1 MMKLPNL
8 AGFEGLIDLDR
19 RGVDIRPTL
28 LRVLTDQYLHR
39 RIHTLDE
46 ERQYTELTLRLLDE
60 TDVPARAAV
69 ATRLAAHANAPRA
82 VILRLARDVLTVAEP
97 VLRSSP
103 RLAQADLD
111 AIARERGPAYAAII
125 AERTLSQPTPPFAS
139 RLSVPPAAAR
149 PNEVQREVQR
159 QAQRPAPPRRQAPL
173 VAASRTDDC
182 AEVSAAVEAN
192 MANVK
197 SERPPDMMPD
207 AIRDMAREVTRDVAP
222 KELCGLFFAADSLER
237 RLILISLE
245 YLPTAAPVLPAA
257 MQQADIWRLES
268 SALQHKTEA
277 VLRELERALGI
288 SRQTA
293 LRIVEDDSGEPIVAA
308 AKAMELPPDVL
319 QRILLFMNP
328 RVGQSVDRV
337 YELAGLYADI
347 TVDAARRLIGIW
359 RDADPPDHRMVK
371 HAALWQDAVEQAR
384 TALSDITRRVPTP
397 QRESPAVHPG
407 DRAFGTDRR

>member
-39 RIHTLDE
+39 RVHTLAE

-60 TDVPARAAV
+60 TDVPARTAV
-69 ATRLAAHANAPRA
+69 ATRLAAHASAPRA
-82 VILRLARDVLTVAEP
+82 IILRLARDVLTVAEP

-103 RLAQADLD
+103 QLAPADLD
-111 AIARERGPAYAAII
+111 AIARERGPTYAAII
-125 AERTLSQPTPPFAS
+125 AERASPQAAPRPSAPLPAARPSQPQRPTPP
-139 RLSVPPAAAR
+139 
-149 PNEVQREVQR
+149 QR
-159 QAQRPAPPRRQAPL
+159 QARP
-173 VAASRTDDC
+173 VSAARTNDT
-182 AEVSAAVEAN
+182 AEVSAAVNASTP
-192 MANVK
+192 NVK
-197 SERPPDMMPD
+197 PEMQPDM
-207 AIRDMAREVTRDVAP
+207 TRDVTPTVDA

-245 YLPTAAPVLPAA
+245 FLPTAPPALPMA
-257 MQQADIWRLES
+257 MQQADIWRFES

-288 SRQTA
+288 SRRTA

-308 AKAMELPPDVL
+308 AKAMELPADVL

-347 TVDAARRLIGIW
+347 TVGAALRLIGIW
-359 RDADPPDHRMVK
+359 RDADPPEMRTAK

-397 QRESPAVHPG
+397 RRESPAVRPN

>member
-39 RIHTLDE
+39 RVHTLAE

-60 TDVPARAAV
+60 TDVPARTAV

-82 VILRLARDVLTVAEP
+82 IILRLARDVLTVAEP

-103 RLAQADLD
+103 QLAPADLD
-111 AIARERGPAYAAII
+111 AIARERGPTYAAII
-125 AERTLSQPTPPFAS
+125 AERASPRATPQAAPRPSAPPTAAQPSPP
-139 RLSVPPAAAR
+139 R
-149 PNEVQREVQR
+149 
-159 QAQRPAPPRRQAPL
+159 RPAPLQRQTLPVLPARTDTA
-173 VAASRTDDC
+173 AAST
-182 AEVSAAVEAN
+182 AVHAN
-192 MANVK
+192 ASNVK
-197 SERPPDMMPD
+197 PDMQPD
-207 AIRDMAREVTRDVAP
+207 MTREVTPAVDA

-245 YLPTAAPVLPAA
+245 FLPTAAPALPMV
-257 MQQADIWRLES
+257 MQQADIWRFES

-288 SRQTA
+288 SRRTA

-308 AKAMELPPDVL
+308 AKAMELPADVL

-347 TVDAARRLIGIW
+347 TVDAALRLIGIW
-359 RDADPPDHRMVK
+359 RDADLPEMRTAK

-384 TALSDITRRVPTP
+384 TALSDITRRAPAP
-397 QRESPAVHPG
+397 RRESPAVHPN
-407 DRAFGTDRR
+407 DRAVGTDRR

>member
-69 ATRLAAHANAPRA
+69 ATRLAAHPNAPRA
-82 VILRLARDVLTVAEP
+82 IILRLARDLLAVAEP

-103 RLAQADLD
+103 QLAPADLD
-111 AIARERGPAYAAII
+111 AIARDRGPTYAAII
-125 AERTLSQPTPPFAS
+125 AERTSSRPTPHSAS
-139 RLSVPPAAAR
+139 HPSTPPTVAR
-149 PNEVQREVQR
+149 PNEMQR
-159 QAQRPAPPRRQAPL
+159 QAQRPTPPQRQAPP
-173 VAASRTDDC
+173 VSASRTDGC
-182 AEVSAAVEAN
+182 TAVGAAVEAN
-192 MANVK
+192 TPNVK
-197 SERPPDMMPD
+197 PGMKPDLQPDMTPD
-207 AIRDMAREVTRDVAP
+207 MTPAMDA

-245 YLPTAAPVLPAA
+245 YLPTAAPNLPMV
-257 MQQADIWRLES
+257 MQQGDIWRLES

-288 SRQTA
+288 SRRTA
-293 LRIVEDDSGEPIVAA
+293 LRVVEDDSGEPIVAA
-308 AKAMELPPDVL
+308 AKAMELPADVL

-359 RDADPPDHRMVK
+359 RDADPPDLRTAK

-397 QRESPAVHPG
+397 RRESPAVHAG
-407 DRAFGTDRR
+407 DRAVGTDRR

>member
-1 MMKLPNL
+1 MSPSMMKLPNL

-39 RIHTLDE
+39 RIHTPDE

-69 ATRLAAHANAPRA
+69 ATRLATHANAPRA

-111 AIARERGPAYAAII
+111 AIARDRGATYAAII
-125 AERTLSQPTPPFAS
+125 AERTSSQPTPQSAS
-139 RLSVPPAAAR
+139 RPSAPATATSPSQRLAPP
-149 PNEVQREVQR
+149 QR
-159 QAQRPAPPRRQAPL
+159 QALSPA
-173 VAASRTDDC
+173 RTDDTT
-182 AEVSAAVEAN
+182 AVSAAVEAKRHNVRPDTQPN
-192 MANVK
+192 MTPVMTP
-197 SERPPDMMPD
+197 EVD
-207 AIRDMAREVTRDVAP
+207 A

-245 YLPTAAPVLPAA
+245 YIPTAPAPLPMV

-288 SRQTA
+288 SRRTA
-293 LRIVEDDSGEPIVAA
+293 LRIVEDDSGEPVVAA

-359 RDADPPDHRMVK
+359 READPPDLRTTK

-397 QRESPAVHPG
+397 RRDSPAVRPVDRPG
-407 DRAFGTDRR
+407 DRASGSDRR

>member
-1 MMKLPNL
+1 MMKLPNM

-39 RIHTLDE
+39 RVHTPDE

-69 ATRLAAHANAPRA
+69 ATRLAAHASAPRA
-82 VILRLARDVLTVAEP
+82 IILRLARDVLTVAEP
-97 VLRSSP
+97 VLRSSSQ
-103 RLAQADLD
+103 LAPADLD
-111 AIARERGPAYAAII
+111 AIARERGPTYAAII
-125 AERTLSQPTPPFAS
+125 AERASSQSAAPSVSRPMTAATVPRPHQPQRPTAPQPH
-139 RLSVPPAAAR
+139 AR
-149 PNEVQREVQR
+149 PGS
-159 QAQRPAPPRRQAPL
+159 P
-173 VAASRTDDC
+173 SGTDDTT
-182 AEVSAAVEAN
+182 EVSAAVNAN
-192 MANVK
+192 TPAVK
-197 SERPPDMMPD
+197 PDAKFDMTPDMTPD
-207 AIRDMAREVTRDVAP
+207 IEA
-222 KELCGLFFAADSLER
+222 KELCRLFFTADSLER

-245 YLPTAAPVLPAA
+245 FLPTAAPTLPVT
-257 MQQADIWRLES
+257 MQQADIWRFES

-288 SRQTA
+288 SRRTA
-293 LRIVEDDSGEPIVAA
+293 LRIVEEDSGEPIVAA

-359 RDADPPDHRMVK
+359 READPPDMRIAK

-397 QRESPAVHPG
+397 RRENPAVHPG
-407 DRAFGTDRR
+407 DRAFGTERR

>member
-82 VILRLARDVLTVAEP
+82 IILRLARDVLAVAEP

-103 RLAQADLD
+103 QLARADLD
-111 AIARERGPAYAAII
+111 AIVRERGSTYAAII
-125 AERTLSQPTPPFAS
+125 AERTASQSTPYSASRPSTPPT
-139 RLSVPPAAAR
+139 VAR
-149 PNEVQREVQR
+149 PSEVQR
-159 QAQRPAPPRRQAPL
+159 QAQRPTPPQRQAPP
-173 VAASRTDDC
+173 VSASRTDGC
-182 AEVSAAVEAN
+182 AAVGAAVEAN
-192 MANVK
+192 TLNVK
-197 SERPPDMMPD
+197 PDMKPD
-207 AIRDMAREVTRDVAP
+207 LRPDMTPDMTPAMDA

-245 YLPTAAPVLPAA
+245 YLPTAAPILPMV
-257 MQQADIWRLES
+257 MQQGDIWRLES

-288 SRQTA
+288 SRRTA
-293 LRIVEDDSGEPIVAA
+293 LRVVEDDSGEPIVAA
-308 AKAMELPPDVL
+308 AKAMELPADVL

-359 RDADPPDHRMVK
+359 RDADPPDLRTAK

-397 QRESPAVHPG
+397 RRESAAVHAG
-407 DRAFGTDRR
+407 DRAVGTDRR

>member
-8 AGFEGLIDLDR
+8 VGFEGLIDLDR

-69 ATRLAAHANAPRA
+69 ATRLAAHPNAPRA
-82 VILRLARDVLTVAEP
+82 IILRLARDLLPVAEP

-103 RLAQADLD
+103 QLAQADLD
-111 AIARERGPAYAAII
+111 AIARERGPTYAAII
-125 AERTLSQPTPPFAS
+125 AERTSSRPTPHSAS
-139 RLSVPPAAAR
+139 RPSTPPTVAR
-149 PNEVQREVQR
+149 PGEVQR
-159 QAQRPAPPRRQAPL
+159 QAQRPTPPQRQAPPIS
-173 VAASRTDDC
+173 ASRTDGC
-182 AEVSAAVEAN
+182 AAVGAAVEAN
-192 MANVK
+192 TPNVK
-197 SERPPDMMPD
+197 PDMKPDLRPDMPD
-207 AIRDMAREVTRDVAP
+207 MTPAMDA

-245 YLPTAAPVLPAA
+245 YLPTAAPILPMV
-257 MQQADIWRLES
+257 MQQGDVWRLES

-288 SRQTA
+288 SRRTA

-308 AKAMELPPDVL
+308 AKAMELPADVL

-337 YELAGLYADI
+337 YELANLYADI

-359 RDADPPDHRMVK
+359 RDADPPDLRTAK

-397 QRESPAVHPG
+397 RRESPAVHPG

>member
-1 MMKLPNL
+1 MKLPNL

-39 RIHTLDE
+39 RVHTLAE

-60 TDVPARAAV
+60 TDVPARTAV
-69 ATRLAAHANAPRA
+69 ATRLATQANAPRA
-82 VILRLARDVLTVAEP
+82 IILRLARDVLTVAEP

-103 RLAQADLD
+103 QLAPADLD
-111 AIARERGPAYAAII
+111 AIARERGPTYAAII
-125 AERTLSQPTPPFAS
+125 AERTSPQPTLQAAS
-139 RLSVPPAAAR
+139 RPSVPHTAAR
-149 PNEVQREVQR
+149 PSQPS
-159 QAQRPAPPRRQAPL
+159 RPAPPQREARP
-173 VAASRTDDC
+173 VSAAKTDDC
-182 AEVSAAVEAN
+182 TEVAAAVDAS
-192 MANVK
+192 MSHVK
-197 SERPPDMMPD
+197 PDIQPDMTPD
-207 AIRDMAREVTRDVAP
+207 VTPAEA
-222 KELCGLFFAADSLER
+222 KELFGLFFAADSLER

-245 YLPTAAPVLPAA
+245 FLPTAPPALPMA
-257 MQQADIWRLES
+257 MQQTDIWRFES

-308 AKAMELPPDVL
+308 AKAMELPADVL

-347 TVDAARRLIGIW
+347 TVDAALRLIGIW
-359 RDADPPDHRMVK
+359 RDADPPDMRTAK

-397 QRESPAVHPG
+397 RRESPAVRPN

>member
-1 MMKLPNL
+1 MSPTMMKLPNL

-39 RIHTLDE
+39 RIHTPDE

-69 ATRLAAHANAPRA
+69 ATRLAAHVNAPRA
-82 VILRLARDVLTVAEP
+82 IILRLARDVLTVAEP

-103 RLAQADLD
+103 QLAQPDLD
-111 AIARERGPAYAAII
+111 AIARERGPTYAAII
-125 AERTLSQPTPPFAS
+125 AERASSQPTPQSAS
-139 RLSVPPAAAR
+139 RPSAPPPAAR
-149 PNEVQREVQR
+149 PSEAHRPTPPQR
-159 QAQRPAPPRRQAPL
+159 QAPP
-173 VAASRTDDC
+173 VSAAGIDGC
-182 AEVSAAVEAN
+182 KEVSAAVEAN
-192 MANVK
+192 MSNMK
-197 SERPPDMMPD
+197 PDTIPDLQPDMTP
-207 AIRDMAREVTRDVAP
+207 AVAA

-245 YLPTAAPVLPAA
+245 YLPTAAPILPMV
-257 MQQADIWRLES
+257 MQQADIWRFES

-288 SRQTA
+288 SRRTA

-308 AKAMELPPDVL
+308 AKAMELPADVL

-359 RDADPPDHRMVK
+359 RDADPPEMRAAK

-397 QRESPAVHPG
+397 RRESPAVPPG

>member
-39 RIHTLDE
+39 RIHTPDE

-60 TDVPARAAV
+60 TDLPARAAV

-82 VILRLARDVLTVAEP
+82 IILRLARDVLTVAEP

-103 RLAQADLD
+103 QLAPADLD
-111 AIARERGPAYAAII
+111 AIARERGPTYAAII
-125 AERTLSQPTPPFAS
+125 AERTSSQSAPRQSAPLPAARPSQQQRPTPP
-139 RLSVPPAAAR
+139 
-149 PNEVQREVQR
+149 QR
-159 QAQRPAPPRRQAPL
+159 QAWPVSPAG
-173 VAASRTDDC
+173 TDT
-182 AEVSAAVEAN
+182 AEVSAAVNAKTP
-192 MANVK
+192 NVK
-197 SERPPDMMPD
+197 PDMQPD
-207 AIRDMAREVTRDVAP
+207 MTPNVTPAFEA
-222 KELCGLFFAADSLER
+222 KELSGLFFAADSLER

-245 YLPTAAPVLPAA
+245 FLPTAPPALPTA
-257 MQQADIWRLES
+257 MQQTDIWRFES

-288 SRQTA
+288 SRRTA

-308 AKAMELPPDVL
+308 AKAMELPADVL

-347 TVDAARRLIGIW
+347 TVDAALRLIGIW
-359 RDADPPDHRMVK
+359 RDADPPEMRTAK

-397 QRESPAVHPG
+397 RRESPAVRPN

>member
-1 MMKLPNL
+1 MKLPNL

-39 RIHTLDE
+39 RVHTPDE
-46 ERQYTELTLRLLDE
+46 ERQYTELALRLLDE
-60 TDVPARAAV
+60 TDVPARTAV
-69 ATRLAAHANAPRA
+69 ATRLAAHANVPRA
-82 VILRLARDVLTVAEP
+82 IILRLARDVLTVAEP
-97 VLRSSP
+97 VLRSSSQ
-103 RLAQADLD
+103 LAPADLD
-111 AIARERGPAYAAII
+111 AIARERGPTYAAII
-125 AERTLSQPTPPFAS
+125 AARATSQPTPPSLS
-139 RLSVPPAAAR
+139 RPLAAATVAQ
-149 PNEVQREVQR
+149 PIHVQRSMPPQR
-159 QAQRPAPPRRQAPL
+159 NLLPASSARADDAVGA
-173 VAASRTDDC
+173 VAN
-182 AEVSAAVEAN
+182 AN
-192 MANVK
+192 TSDAKPDTQLDMT
-197 SERPPDMMPD
+197 PDME
-207 AIRDMAREVTRDVAP
+207 A

-237 RLILISLE
+237 RLVLISLE
-245 YLPTAAPVLPAA
+245 FLPTAAPTLPLV
-257 MQQADIWRLES
+257 MQQADIWRFES

-288 SRQTA
+288 SRRTA
-293 LRIVEDDSGEPIVAA
+293 QRIVEDDRGEPTVAA
-308 AKAMELPPDVL
+308 AKAMELPADVL
-319 QRILLFMNP
+319 KRILLFMNP

-359 RDADPPDHRMVK
+359 RDADPPDMRTAK

-397 QRESPAVHPG
+397 RRESPAVGPG

>member
-39 RIHTLDE
+39 RIHTPDE

-82 VILRLARDVLTVAEP
+82 IILRLARDVLTVAEP

-103 RLAQADLD
+103 QLAQADLD
-111 AIARERGPAYAAII
+111 AIMRERGPTYAAII
-125 AERTLSQPTPPFAS
+125 AERTSQ
-139 RLSVPPAAAR
+139 RPPAQSSSRQSAPPTAAR
-149 PNEVQREVQR
+149 PSQVQEPAQRPTLPQR
-159 QAQRPAPPRRQAPL
+159 QA
-173 VAASRTDDC
+173 AAISGSRTDGR
-182 AEVSAAVEAN
+182 AEVSAAVQTHMSDA
-192 MANVK
+192 K
-197 SERPPDMMPD
+197 PDIQPDMTPEAD
-207 AIRDMAREVTRDVAP
+207 A

-245 YLPTAAPVLPAA
+245 YLPTPAPNLPMV

-277 VLRELERALGI
+277 VLRELERALDI
-288 SRQTA
+288 SRRTA
-293 LRIVEDDSGEPIVAA
+293 LRIVEDDSGEPVVAA
-308 AKAMELPPDVL
+308 AKAMELPADVL

-359 RDADPPDHRMVK
+359 RDADPPETRTAK

-397 QRESPAVHPG
+397 RRDSPAVRPG

>member
-82 VILRLARDVLTVAEP
+82 IILRLARDLLPVAEP

-103 RLAQADLD
+103 QLAQADLD
-111 AIARERGPAYAAII
+111 AIARERGPTYAAII
-125 AERTLSQPTPPFAS
+125 AERTSSRPTPHSAS
-139 RLSVPPAAAR
+139 RPSTPPTVAR
-149 PNEVQREVQR
+149 PSEVQR
-159 QAQRPAPPRRQAPL
+159 QAQRPTPPQRQAPP
-173 VAASRTDDC
+173 VSASRTDGC
-182 AEVSAAVEAN
+182 AAVGAAVEAN
-192 MANVK
+192 TPNVK
-197 SERPPDMMPD
+197 PDMKLDLRPD
-207 AIRDMAREVTRDVAP
+207 MTPDMTPAMDA

-245 YLPTAAPVLPAA
+245 YLPTAAPILPMV
-257 MQQADIWRLES
+257 MQQGDIWRLES

-288 SRQTA
+288 SRRTA

-308 AKAMELPPDVL
+308 AKAMELPADVL

-359 RDADPPDHRMVK
+359 RDADPPDLRTAK

-397 QRESPAVHPG
+397 RRESPAVHPG

>member
-39 RIHTLDE
+39 RVHTPDE
-46 ERQYTELTLRLLDE
+46 ERQYTELTLRLLAE

-82 VILRLARDVLTVAEP
+82 IILRLARDVLTVAEP

-103 RLAQADLD
+103 QLTQSDLD
-111 AIARERGPAYAAII
+111 AIARDRGPTYAAII
-125 AERTLSQPTPPFAS
+125 AGRASSQATPQSAS
-139 RLSVPPAAAR
+139 RPVAPPAAR
-149 PNEVQREVQR
+149 SS
-159 QAQRPAPPRRQAPL
+159 QAQRATPPRQAPP
-173 VAASRTDDC
+173 AAPARTDGRT
-182 AEVSAAVEAN
+182 EVSAAVETN
-192 MANVK
+192 T
-197 SERPPDMMPD
+197 PDPK
-207 AIRDMAREVTRDVAP
+207 ADMHVEMKPEVEA
-222 KELCGLFFAADSLER
+222 KELYGLFFAADSLER

-245 YLPTAAPVLPAA
+245 FLPTAAPTLPAA
-257 MQQADIWRLES
+257 MQQADVWRFES

-288 SRQTA
+288 SRRTA

-308 AKAMELPPDVL
+308 AKAMELPADVL

-359 RDADPPDHRMVK
+359 RDADPPDMRIAK

-397 QRESPAVHPG
+397 RRESPAVRPN
-407 DRAFGTDRR
+407 DRAFGTDGR

>member
-69 ATRLAAHANAPRA
+69 ATRLAAHPNAPRA
-82 VILRLARDVLTVAEP
+82 IILRLARDLLPVAEP

-103 RLAQADLD
+103 QLALADLD
-111 AIARERGPAYAAII
+111 AIARERGPTYAAII
-125 AERTLSQPTPPFAS
+125 AERTSSRPTPHSAS
-139 RLSVPPAAAR
+139 HPSTPPIVAR
-149 PNEVQREVQR
+149 PNEMQR
-159 QAQRPAPPRRQAPL
+159 QAQRPTPPQRQAPP
-173 VAASRTDDC
+173 VSASRTDGC
-182 AEVSAAVEAN
+182 IAVGAAVEAN
-192 MANVK
+192 TPNVK
-197 SERPPDMMPD
+197 PGMKPDLQPDPDMTPAMD
-207 AIRDMAREVTRDVAP
+207 A

-245 YLPTAAPVLPAA
+245 YLPTAAPILPMV
-257 MQQADIWRLES
+257 MQQGDIWRLES

-288 SRQTA
+288 SRRTA
-293 LRIVEDDSGEPIVAA
+293 LRVVEDDSGEPIVAA
-308 AKAMELPPDVL
+308 AKAMELPADVL

-359 RDADPPDHRMVK
+359 RDADPPDLRTAK

-397 QRESPAVHPG
+397 RRESAAVHPG
-407 DRAFGTDRR
+407 DRAVGTDRR

>member
-1 MMKLPNL
+1 MKLPNL

-39 RIHTLDE
+39 RIHTPDE

-82 VILRLARDVLTVAEP
+82 IILRLARDVLTVAEP

-103 RLAQADLD
+103 QLAQADLD
-111 AIARERGPAYAAII
+111 AIARERGPTYAAII
-125 AERTLSQPTPPFAS
+125 AERTSSQSAPRQSTQPT
-139 RLSVPPAAAR
+139 AAR
-149 PNEVQREVQR
+149 PSQPQR
-159 QAQRPAPPRRQAPL
+159 QTPPQRQTWPISPA
-173 VAASRTDDC
+173 RTDDT
-182 AEVSAAVEAN
+182 AVVSAAVNAN
-192 MANVK
+192 TPNVK
-197 SERPPDMMPD
+197 PDMQPD
-207 AIRDMAREVTRDVAP
+207 MTRDVTPAFEA

-245 YLPTAAPVLPAA
+245 FLPTAPPALPMA
-257 MQQADIWRLES
+257 MQQADIWRFES

-288 SRQTA
+288 SRRTA

-308 AKAMELPPDVL
+308 AKAMELPADVL

-347 TVDAARRLIGIW
+347 TVGAALRLIGIW
-359 RDADPPDHRMVK
+359 RDADPPEMRTAK

-397 QRESPAVHPG
+397 RRESPAVRPN

>member
-69 ATRLAAHANAPRA
+69 ATRLAAHPNAPRA
-82 VILRLARDVLTVAEP
+82 IILRLARDLLAVAEP

-103 RLAQADLD
+103 QLAPADLD
-111 AIARERGPAYAAII
+111 AIARDRGPTYAAII
-125 AERTLSQPTPPFAS
+125 AERTSSRPTPHSAS
-139 RLSVPPAAAR
+139 HPSTPPTVAR
-149 PNEVQREVQR
+149 PNEMQR
-159 QAQRPAPPRRQAPL
+159 QAQRPTPPQRQAPP
-173 VAASRTDDC
+173 VSASRTDGC
-182 AEVSAAVEAN
+182 TAVGAAVEAN
-192 MANVK
+192 TPNVK
-197 SERPPDMMPD
+197 PGMKPDLQPDMTPAMD
-207 AIRDMAREVTRDVAP
+207 A
-222 KELCGLFFAADSLER
+222 KELSGLFFAADSLER

-245 YLPTAAPVLPAA
+245 YLPTAAPNLPMV
-257 MQQADIWRLES
+257 MQQGDIWRLES

-288 SRQTA
+288 SRRTA
-293 LRIVEDDSGEPIVAA
+293 LRVVEDDSGEPIVAA
-308 AKAMELPPDVL
+308 AKAMELPADVL

-359 RDADPPDHRMVK
+359 RDADPPDLRTAK

-397 QRESPAVHPG
+397 RRESAAVHAG
-407 DRAFGTDRR
+407 DRAVGTDRR